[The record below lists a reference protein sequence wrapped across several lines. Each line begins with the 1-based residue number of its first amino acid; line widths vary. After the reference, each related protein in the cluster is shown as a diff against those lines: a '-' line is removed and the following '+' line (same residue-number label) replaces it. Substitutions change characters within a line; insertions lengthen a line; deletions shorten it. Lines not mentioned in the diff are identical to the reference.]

1 MFSKIDILT
10 AVALLVI
17 GVVMPLRGVA
27 QQTSIADYP
36 SERGRYGVSV
46 DFRANSAVVD
56 STYRNNAEALQR
68 IDSLYNALSQDSLV
82 EIVAIEFCGSAS
94 PEGSAL
100 INQRLSHGR
109 LVALE
114 NIVRERFDIPQN
126 IVTEVDHYIA
136 WDRLVALV
144 EDDDTI
150 PMRDAVL
157 EILKAEYPTSRDRWG
172 REVDGR
178 ITELRKLDNGL
189 VWSMLHER
197 YFDQMRNAWFIMV
210 TTRHIIPEPEPVPDP
225 EVVVVSEVEQ
235 ELVVETEPIVVPE
248 DNVRVPLVNVKTN
261 ALEVAALII
270 NLGAE
275 FRLTPRLSL
284 DVIGHYSPYDYFR
297 SNRKVRLFGIQ
308 PELRY
313 WFGES
318 LRKGHFVGVHI
329 PVVGFNIQLG
339 DKERYQDPNR
349 AAWGVGLSYGY
360 AMPLGRDSRWG
371 VEFTLGVGYLSVV
384 YDIYEGV
391 CNGRYEQTKRQNYF
405 GPTRLGIDF
414 SYRFDYDKRSNRKKT
429 LSE

>member
-1 MFSKIDILT
+1 MLGNKNILI
-10 AVALLVI
+10 ALSLLLVK
-17 GVVMPLRGVA
+17 VLVPYVSSA
-27 QQTSIADYP
+27 QQSRD
-36 SERGRYGVSV
+36 SSHVEQRMRYGVSV
-46 DFRANSAVVD
+46 DFRVCSTTID
-56 STYRNNAEALQR
+56 SMYRNNAQALER
-68 IDSLYNALSQDSLV
+68 IDSLYNALAHDTLV
-82 EIVAIEFCGSAS
+82 DIVAVEFCGTAS
-94 PEGSAL
+94 PEGSA
-100 INQRLSHGR
+100 IVNHRISHDRL
-109 LVALE
+109 LALE
-114 NIVRERFDIPQN
+114 TIVRERFDIPQD
-126 IVTEVDHYIA
+126 VVAEVDHYIA
-136 WDRLVALV
+136 WDRLIAMVEGDEAL
-144 EDDDTI
+144 EY
-150 PMRDAVL
+150 RDAVL
-157 EILKAEYPTSRDRWG
+157 EILRSDYPTSRDRWG

-178 ITELRKLDNGL
+178 IAELKRLDGGR
-189 VWSMLHER
+189 VWTTLYKR

-210 TTRHIIPEPEPVPDP
+210 TTRQIIPEPEPVPDV
-225 EVVVVSEVEQ
+225 EVVVVPEVEQ

-360 AMPLGRDSRWG
+360 AMPLGKATNWG
-371 VEFTLGVGYLSVV
+371 VEFTLGVGYLNVV
-384 YDIYEGV
+384 YDVYEGV
-391 CNGRYEQTKRQNYF
+391 CNGKYLETRRMNYF
-405 GPTRLGIDF
+405 GPTRIGIDF
-414 SYRFDYDKRSNRKKT
+414 SYRFDYNKRYNQ
-429 LSE
+429 